1 MQDKSMST
9 MQKPLQYRIEV
20 WIKIKLLVQRICA
33 ILKGNRA
40 RYDKSMKLGTL
51 ILWIM
56 GNILKIIGNMDM
68 TFDGGQGHFQNG
80 RQRESLVL
88 QNDAQLLTGKMNKYI

>member
-1 MQDKSMST
+1 
-9 MQKPLQYRIEV
+9 
-20 WIKIKLLVQRICA
+20 
-33 ILKGNRA
+33 
-40 RYDKSMKLGTL
+40 
-51 ILWIM
+51 M

-88 QNDAQLLTGKMNKYI
+88 QNDAQLLTSKMNKYI